1 MPATTLPAQ
10 RRFGETT
17 RRDAWWL
24 QSLVVFLGFS
34 AFIIYSTWAGYSNA
48 YYEFGPYLSPMYS
61 PLLFGPSAH
70 SWFGGPAQPGWW
82 PPFLHYS
89 AAALILSLGRVRDE
103 RYHGAV
109 TLGIAGLFLLFLVL
123 GALRIG

>member
-1 MPATTLPAQ
+1 M
-10 RRFGETT
+10 RRTVAGEPLT
-17 RRDAWWL
+17 DVAVW
-24 QSLVVFLGFS
+24 
-34 AFIIYSTWAGYSNA
+34 SNFA
-48 YYEFGPYLSPMYS
+48 
-61 PLLFGPSAH
+61 
-70 SWFGGPAQPGWW
+70 
-82 PPFLHYS
+82 